1 VTELSPEDKFA
12 AELDA
17 AQQRIVNHAGY
28 KEKQLCDGLARTVYA
43 VFMPN
48 RNDLLALFDRAASDA
63 NLAVELFQNVRRPV
77 VRTRFEG
84 AVMRALHNYVA
95 SATAL
100 VEHTRRIMRGRS
112 GPIIDEL
119 ERRKRDVI
127 AHPEVPFV
135 HNLRNYVLHHSLPFI
150 GHEVRLQPQPGVLAT
165 SEIQLRVRQLTAW
178 DGWSAA
184 ARRFVESQGEVLM
197 LRPVIAIHAELTV
210 QLNLWLYEQLAAA
223 NEPAL
228 SEVNRLV
235 VERNAILGGTDL
247 QEARRVTEEW
257 TKRRERSRPDPNF
270 DIRTLMPRQKLSSP

>member
-1 VTELSPEDKFA
+1 MTELPSEDEYA
-12 AELDA
+12 AALDA
-17 AQQRIVNHAGY
+17 AQQRIIDHPGY
-28 KEKQLCDGLARTVYA
+28 REKQLCDGLARTVYA
-43 VFMPN
+43 VVVPN
-48 RNDLLALFDRAASDA
+48 RDNLLALLDRAASDA

-95 SATAL
+95 SASAL
-100 VEHTRRIMRGRS
+100 VEHTRRIMRERS
-112 GPIIDEL
+112 GPIVDEF
-119 ERRKRDVI
+119 ERKKRDVI
-127 AHPEVPFV
+127 AHPEVPFI

-165 SEIQLRVRQLTAW
+165 SEIQLSVRQLTAW
-178 DGWSAA
+178 DGWSTP
-184 ARRFVESQGEVLM
+184 ARRFVESQGEVLV

-210 QLNLWLYEQLAAA
+210 ELNLWLYEQLVAA

-247 QEARRVTEEW
+247 EEATRVTEEW
-257 TKRRERSRPDPNF
+257 TKRRESSQSDPNL
-270 DIRTLMPRQKLSSP
+270 DIRTLMPRQKAVD